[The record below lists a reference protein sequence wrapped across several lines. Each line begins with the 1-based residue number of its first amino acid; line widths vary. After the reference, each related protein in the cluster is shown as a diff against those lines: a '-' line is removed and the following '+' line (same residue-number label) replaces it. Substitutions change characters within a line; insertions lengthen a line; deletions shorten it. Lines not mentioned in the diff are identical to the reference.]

1 MLIEALGNLGIKVL
15 NAVLNVLDVLPDMP
29 VEVVNA
35 LNSFFKLVFDNCSL
49 IGFFV
54 PLGLVKVLLP
64 LVLLVVNFEHVYAGV
79 MWVLRKI
86 PILGIE

>member
-15 NAVLNVLDVLPDMP
+15 NAILNVLDVLPDMP
-29 VEVVNA
+29 AEVVNA

-54 PLGLVKVLLP
+54 PL
-64 LVLLVVNFEHVYAGV
+64 
-79 MWVLRKI
+79 
-86 PILGIE
+86 